1 MEEGKGI
8 PKERE
13 DDRTREDRS
22 LFIIRFEAGAKENTY
37 RGDLNGCRVIVWSGR
52 VSPKICV
59 FFSFFSTVVIVGP
72 PGILGAE

>member
-22 LFIIRFEAGAKENTY
+22 LIIIRFEGGTKENSY
-37 RGDLNGCRVIVWSGR
+37 RGDLNGCRVIIEFIMNR
-52 VSPKICV
+52 
-59 FFSFFSTVVIVGP
+59 
-72 PGILGAE
+72 